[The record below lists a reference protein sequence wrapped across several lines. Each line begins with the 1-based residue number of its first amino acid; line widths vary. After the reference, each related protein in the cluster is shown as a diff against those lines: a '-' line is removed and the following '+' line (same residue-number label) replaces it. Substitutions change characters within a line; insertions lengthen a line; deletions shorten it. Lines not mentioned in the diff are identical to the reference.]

1 MSQLSTQ
8 NRVSTQNR
16 AVKFIAVAALGLS
29 LSACAQN
36 SGPKQGLG
44 TVGGAI
50 LGGIAGAQFGS
61 GEGRLIATGLG
72 AVLGALAGGEIGRT
86 LDNADRQYMG
96 DTTQRALEYE
106 NSGESIAWNNPDSG
120 NYGTVTP
127 QPAYQNGTGRYC
139 REFQQTI
146 TVGGK
151 REQAYGT
158 ACRQPDG
165 SWKIVS

>member
-1 MSQLSTQ
+1 MSHLSIQ
-8 NRVSTQNR
+8 KRVSLPNR
-16 AVKFIAVAALGLS
+16 AVKFVAIAALGLS

-44 TVGGAI
+44 TIGGAI

-61 GEGRLIATGLG
+61 GQGRLIATGLG
-72 AVLGALAGGEIGRT
+72 AVLGSLAGGEIGRS
-86 LDNADRQYMG
+86 LDRADQQYMG
-96 DTTQRALEYE
+96 NTTQRALEYE
-106 NSGESIAWNNPDSG
+106 NSGDSIAWNNPDSG
-120 NYGTVTP
+120 HHGTVTP
-127 QPAYQNGTGRYC
+127 QPAYQNGSGQYC

-146 TVGGK
+146 TIGGK

-165 SWKIVS
+165 TWKIVS

>member
-1 MSQLSTQ
+1 MSHLSIP
-8 NRVSTQNR
+8 NR
-16 AVKFIAVAALGLS
+16 AVKFVAIAALGLS
-29 LSACAQN
+29 LTACAQN

-44 TVGGAI
+44 TIGGAI

-61 GEGRLIATGLG
+61 GQGRLIATGIG
-72 AVLGALAGGEIGRT
+72 AVLGSLAGGEIGRS
-86 LDNADRQYMG
+86 LDRADQQYMG
-96 DTTQRALEYE
+96 NTTQRALEYE

-120 NYGTVTP
+120 HYGTVTP
-127 QPAYQNGTGRYC
+127 QPAYQNSTGQYC

-146 TVGGK
+146 TIGGQ

-165 SWKIVS
+165 TWKIVS